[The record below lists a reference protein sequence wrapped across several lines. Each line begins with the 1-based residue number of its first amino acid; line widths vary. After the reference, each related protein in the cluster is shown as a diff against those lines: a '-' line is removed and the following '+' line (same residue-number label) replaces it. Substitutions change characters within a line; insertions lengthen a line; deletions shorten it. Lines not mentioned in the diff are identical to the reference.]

1 MQHNLFHKS
10 NDFVFGI
17 STGKELFHAGFV
29 FSGNFAHFGALKIEV
44 MGTIRQKQV
53 AELIKRNFS
62 MVLQS
67 EGSYIYGS
75 DVMVTVTSVKM
86 SPDFSLA
93 KIYLSVFNTDNKQ
106 APILEMEESQIRL
119 KQALASRIR
128 KQMRRIPD
136 IAFYL
141 DDTIDE
147 MYRVEEMFER
157 LREENQMGNDG
168 E

>member
-17 STGKELFHAGFV
+17 STGKELFYAGFV
-29 FSGNFAHFGALKIEV
+29 FSGNFAHFGALKIEA